1 MLTNNEIKEIIDEAA
16 RQSHRITTR
25 DVAYAILCMQ
35 IEDTSVAY
43 RCIFGDDG
51 QDDIYDRSDDVS
63 YVKQVVDYAI
73 YSKKGKTKKAADISF
88 EENKEYMLKLKAD
101 TEKAMADGDIDKKDG
116 LKILADLSV
125 KLNDRFGVKDMSSSQ
140 IVNVLTKFNDI
151 CPYCNHEIS
160 RRALTKEEAMRVY
173 NLTEN

>member
-1 MLTNNEIKEIIDEAA
+1 MLTNSEIKEIIDEAA
-16 RQSHRITTR
+16 RQKHRITTR
-25 DVAYAILCMQ
+25 DVAYAILCME
-35 IEDTSVAY
+35 IEDTSVSY

-51 QDDIYDRSDDVS
+51 QDEIYDRSDDVS
-63 YVKQVVDYAI
+63 YVKQAVDYAI
-73 YSKKGKTKKAADISF
+73 YSKKGKGKKTADISF

-101 TEKAMADGDIDKKDG
+101 TEQAMANGDIDKKDG

-125 KLNDRFGVKDMSSSQ
+125 KLNDRFGVKDTSSSQ

-160 RRALTKEEAMRVY
+160 RRTLTKEEAMRIY
-173 NLTEN
+173 NLTDK